1 MKKTEDVQRRAS
13 EIKCSMS
20 LKIVKT
26 KNRNLHLL
34 KETSELEPP
43 VVFLIHEIVENKSHR
58 RQLTLKTKSTASKQ
72 EANSVFKPFK

>member
-1 MKKTEDVQRRAS
+1 
-13 EIKCSMS
+13 MS

-43 VVFLIHEIVENKSHR
+43 VVFLIHEIVENKSHD
-58 RQLTLKTKSTASKQ
+58 TADIEDQIYSK
-72 EANSVFKPFK
+72 